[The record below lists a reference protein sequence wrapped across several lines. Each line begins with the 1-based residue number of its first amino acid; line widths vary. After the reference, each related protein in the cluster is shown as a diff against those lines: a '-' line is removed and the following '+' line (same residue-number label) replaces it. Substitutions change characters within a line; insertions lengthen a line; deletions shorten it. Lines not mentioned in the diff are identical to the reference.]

1 MSHLTASAI
10 RSAFLDYFRRH
21 DHEIVA
27 SASLIPSNDPTLMF
41 NNAGMVQFKD
51 VFTGRETRPY
61 VRAASSQKCIRI
73 SGKHNDLENVGKTA
87 RHHTFF
93 EMLGNFSF
101 GDYFKEKAILFAWEF
116 LTKDLGLPP
125 ERLAITVF
133 GGENGIPADDDARV
147 IWRKVTGFG
156 DDRILGMGMKDNF
169 WQMGDTGPCGPCSEL
184 HYFVGND
191 VDLSK
196 FGQDPTDDGKGWMEI
211 WNLVFMQFNRT
222 LDGAEAKLSA
232 LPAPCVDT
240 GAGLERLAAVLQQ
253 VSSNYETDLL
263 MPLVEKAASI
273 SNKKY
278 THSQADDDTSMRV
291 IADHARTAA
300 FLIAEGILPDRDGRS
315 YVLRRVVRR
324 AIRHGNRLG
333 IHRPF
338 FFEVALD
345 VVERMGACYPE
356 LVERRDLIADAL
368 EQEEVRFRKT
378 LDNGLRIL
386 EDEFSGLEH
395 KGQKVLSGDVAFK
408 LYDTYGFPLDLTQV
422 ICEERRITVD
432 QAGYKLALEQA
443 QARSKGSEVGDKA
456 LPRAYFDALEVVTNK
471 SVRFLGYETER
482 SDSARV
488 VAIIVDNALVEEAPA
503 GTTAE
508 IVLDATPFYGE
519 SGGQVGDTGVF
530 LRNGELAARV
540 FDTQR
545 PLDALWVHKV
555 EVVAP
560 VRIGDGLEAIVDHE
574 ARQATRRNHSATHL
588 LHHALR
594 SVLGPHAAQ
603 KGSLVSPD
611 RLRFDFTH
619 GKAVTPQE
627 LQQIEDIVNDKIL
640 RNVPV
645 ETHILPLEE
654 ARTLGAI
661 AIFGDKYGDTVRV
674 LTITPESVELCGG
687 THARAS
693 GDIGLF
699 KIISEAGIAAGV
711 RRIEAVTGL
720 NALGYVRQLEQTV
733 QQASKLVKADG
744 PDLADKVLK
753 LTQHEKE
760 LEKQIADLKRK
771 VAMGGGGVDSM
782 LQQAHEIGGMKV
794 LAVRS
799 EVADGAALREMAEKL
814 RDTLGDAVVVVG
826 AAAGPKAM
834 LVATVSKNLT
844 HKIKAG
850 DIIRQVAQQVGGSG
864 GGRPDMAQA
873 GGSDPSKLDEALK
886 SVTAIVQSLLS

>member
-1 MSHLTASAI
+1 
-10 RSAFLDYFRRH
+10 
-21 DHEIVA
+21 
-27 SASLIPSNDPTLMF
+27 
-41 NNAGMVQFKD
+41 
-51 VFTGRETRPY
+51 
-61 VRAASSQKCIRI
+61 
-73 SGKHNDLENVGKTA
+73 
-87 RHHTFF
+87 
-93 EMLGNFSF
+93 
-101 GDYFKEKAILFAWEF
+101 
-116 LTKDLGLPP
+116 
-125 ERLAITVF
+125 
-133 GGENGIPADDDARV
+133 
-147 IWRKVTGFG
+147 
-156 DDRILGMGMKDNF
+156 
-169 WQMGDTGPCGPCSEL
+169 
-184 HYFVGND
+184 
-191 VDLSK
+191 
-196 FGQDPTDDGKGWMEI
+196 
-211 WNLVFMQFNRT
+211 
-222 LDGAEAKLSA
+222 
-232 LPAPCVDT
+232 
-240 GAGLERLAAVLQQ
+240 
-253 VSSNYETDLL
+253 
-263 MPLVEKAASI
+263 
-273 SNKKY
+273 
-278 THSQADDDTSMRV
+278 
-291 IADHARTAA
+291 
-300 FLIAEGILPDRDGRS
+300 
-315 YVLRRVVRR
+315 
-324 AIRHGNRLG
+324 
-333 IHRPF
+333 
-338 FFEVALD
+338 
-345 VVERMGACYPE
+345 
-356 LVERRDLIADAL
+356 
-368 EQEEVRFRKT
+368 
-378 LDNGLRIL
+378 
-386 EDEFSGLEH
+386 
-395 KGQKVLSGDVAFK
+395 
-408 LYDTYGFPLDLTQV
+408 
-422 ICEERRITVD
+422 
-432 QAGYKLALEQA
+432 
-443 QARSKGSEVGDKA
+443 
-456 LPRAYFDALEVVTNK
+456 
-471 SVRFLGYETER
+471 
-482 SDSARV
+482 V

>member
-395 KGQKVLSGDVAFK
+395 KGQK
-408 LYDTYGFPLDLTQV
+408 
-422 ICEERRITVD
+422 
-432 QAGYKLALEQA
+432 
-443 QARSKGSEVGDKA
+443 
-456 LPRAYFDALEVVTNK
+456 
-471 SVRFLGYETER
+471 
-482 SDSARV
+482 
-488 VAIIVDNALVEEAPA
+488 
-503 GTTAE
+503 
-508 IVLDATPFYGE
+508 
-519 SGGQVGDTGVF
+519 
-530 LRNGELAARV
+530 
-540 FDTQR
+540 
-545 PLDALWVHKV
+545 
-555 EVVAP
+555 
-560 VRIGDGLEAIVDHE
+560 
-574 ARQATRRNHSATHL
+574 
-588 LHHALR
+588 
-594 SVLGPHAAQ
+594 
-603 KGSLVSPD
+603 
-611 RLRFDFTH
+611 
-619 GKAVTPQE
+619 
-627 LQQIEDIVNDKIL
+627 
-640 RNVPV
+640 
-645 ETHILPLEE
+645 
-654 ARTLGAI
+654 
-661 AIFGDKYGDTVRV
+661 
-674 LTITPESVELCGG
+674 
-687 THARAS
+687 
-693 GDIGLF
+693 
-699 KIISEAGIAAGV
+699 
-711 RRIEAVTGL
+711 
-720 NALGYVRQLEQTV
+720 
-733 QQASKLVKADG
+733 
-744 PDLADKVLK
+744 
-753 LTQHEKE
+753 
-760 LEKQIADLKRK
+760 
-771 VAMGGGGVDSM
+771 
-782 LQQAHEIGGMKV
+782 
-794 LAVRS
+794 
-799 EVADGAALREMAEKL
+799 
-814 RDTLGDAVVVVG
+814 
-826 AAAGPKAM
+826 
-834 LVATVSKNLT
+834 
-844 HKIKAG
+844 
-850 DIIRQVAQQVGGSG
+850 
-864 GGRPDMAQA
+864 
-873 GGSDPSKLDEALK
+873 
-886 SVTAIVQSLLS
+886 